1 MNDKVAILEDK
12 GFGFFRV
19 THCGSV
25 IADFLYCTG
34 SGEQGYMT
42 RDSAKKLATKIARY
56 VVSRGTVC
64 TIEEYHLTKSFSTL
78 MTDTLNI
85 TIVDDPVT
93 GFFWV
98 LLENRCVATFYYC
111 TEGEEGLF
119 TKKQAKKLTE
129 KLVRKIEK
137 STTIKTKKGFK
148 LVKRERNNNDQR

>member
-1 MNDKVAILEDK
+1 MNDKVRIFEDK

-64 TIEEYHLTKSFSTL
+64 TIEGYHLTKSISTP

-85 TIVDDPVT
+85 TTIDDPDI

-98 LLENRCVATFYYC
+98 LLENCCVATFYYC
-111 TEGEEGLF
+111 VKDDSGFF
-119 TKKQAKKLTE
+119 TKEQAKKLAD
-129 KLVRKIEK
+129 KLSRKIEK
-137 STTIKTKKGFK
+137 SMIIETEKGIK
-148 LVKRERNNNDQR
+148 LERNNINE

>member
-1 MNDKVAILEDK
+1 
-12 GFGFFRV
+12 
-19 THCGSV
+19 
-25 IADFLYCTG
+25 
-34 SGEQGYMT
+34 
-42 RDSAKKLATKIARY
+42 
-56 VVSRGTVC
+56 
-64 TIEEYHLTKSFSTL
+64 

-85 TIVDDPVT
+85 TTVDDPVT

-119 TKKQAKKLTE
+119 TKKLTEKLTE

-148 LVKRERNNNDQR
+148 LKRNNNDQRQSKNFRE

>member
-1 MNDKVAILEDK
+1 
-12 GFGFFRV
+12 
-19 THCGSV
+19 
-25 IADFLYCTG
+25 
-34 SGEQGYMT
+34 
-42 RDSAKKLATKIARY
+42 
-56 VVSRGTVC
+56 
-64 TIEEYHLTKSFSTL
+64 

-85 TIVDDPVT
+85 TVVDDPVT

-119 TKKQAKKLTE
+119 TKKLTE

-148 LVKRERNNNDQR
+148 LVKRERNNNDRR